1 VSSGGQPD
9 DKEDYMNWL
18 ERMWDVQKFDIPGRT
33 EREEARTEEVLKV
46 FKGLGDLAKRHVE
59 PPTAPCWEAGRE
71 RSLVSD
77 DGHEQDGHE
86 QDRRELEAAGWEILK
101 RSDGE
106 DVWLDPDNGFMY
118 QQAVALAIVREGN
131 RNNEASTP

>member
-1 VSSGGQPD
+1 VSTGAQPD
-9 DKEDYMNWL
+9 DKKDYMNWL
-18 ERMWDVQKFDIPGRT
+18 GFMWEVQKLDVPGRT

-46 FKGLGDLAKRHVE
+46 FKGLGELAKRHVE
-59 PPTAPCWEAGRE
+59 PPSLPHWETGRE
-71 RSLVSD
+71 RRLASD
-77 DGHEQDGHE
+77 ARHEQK
-86 QDRRELEAAGWEILK
+86 DRYELEAAGWELLK

-131 RNNEASTP
+131 R